1 MTSEDWAGSGP
12 LGGFLETLAL
22 VAELSGAVAS
32 AVDLDTARHS
42 GREGAQRAGGGDEG
56 ALAGVRHRGV
66 LLGSPDEAIGDII
79 QAADETRKG
88 AHDERV
94 VRRLGPV
101 AIAVRRARASA
112 SDFERIVG
120 WLERQLPQVAR
131 SVRERAA
138 SEALGEGIL
147 LVDGQSRVA
156 LCTDRAAAILGVT
169 SEQVEGRDLG
179 LVLPQAPRGLEP
191 NEVARGAL
199 SGEHLHTS
207 FIARHMAPSPDG
219 VERPGL
225 VIKLRDDRRFEGQR
239 KRYLRFLSALR
250 HDVRSPLTALKGLV
264 SVLMDEPEMPAIER
278 ERLLALLKQEAERTV
293 TWVEDYL
300 LILRLRFESRPNQLL
315 PMPAQSLVESMLRRF
330 AGHAAER
337 KIALA
342 FAPPPPT
349 ASREV
354 YFDPGLIEAFGNNLL
369 GHVLRL
375 GDVGAEVEVA
385 LVDKGGGGP
394 PALTIR
400 GAGPGL
406 FASHPA
412 EPFMTLARSTA
423 AGKRTPGVGL
433 GLFLVKKVA
442 DVHGWKIRC
451 EVASGPGSAPEL
463 RPELRIEVD
472 WGDNR
477 AGVLP
482 WEGA

>member
-22 VAELSGAVAS
+22 VAELSGAVAT
-32 AVDLDTARHS
+32 AVHVDAAAPSREAG
-42 GREGAQRAGGGDEG
+42 GREVGGDEG
-56 ALAGVRHRGV
+56 ALAQERHRGV
-66 LLGSPDEAIGDII
+66 LLGSPDEAIRNII
-79 QAADETRKG
+79 QAADETGKG
-88 AHDERV
+88 ADPDRV
-94 VRRLGPV
+94 VRRVGPV
-101 AIAVRRARASA
+101 LIVVRRERAKPA
-112 SDFERIVG
+112 DFERLAG
-120 WLERQLPQVAR
+120 WLDGQLPQVVRAH
-131 SVRERAA
+131 RERAA
-138 SEALGEGIL
+138 AEALGEGIL
-147 LVDGQSRVA
+147 VVDGQSRVA
-156 LCTDRAAAILGVT
+156 LCTERAAAILGLT
-169 SEQVEGRDLG
+169 SEAVEGQDVAQ
-179 LVLPQAPRGLEP
+179 VLPQAPRLLEP

-207 FIARHMAPSPDG
+207 YVARHLAPLPDG
-219 VERPGL
+219 QERPGL

-264 SVLMDEPEMPAIER
+264 SVLMDEPDMPAPER
-278 ERLLALLKQEAERTV
+278 EKLLALLKQEAERTV

-315 PMPAQSLVESMLRRF
+315 PMPAQTLVESLLRRF
-330 AGHAAER
+330 AAHAAER
-337 KIALA
+337 KIALRFA
-342 FAPPPPT
+342 APPVS

-385 LVDKGGGGP
+385 LVDKGGDGP
-394 PALTIR
+394 PALVIR

-406 FASHPA
+406 FATHPA

-451 EVASGPGSAPEL
+451 EVAPSPGNA
-463 RPELRIEVD
+463 PELRIELD
-472 WGDNR
+472 WGANR

>member
-1 MTSEDWAGSGP
+1 MTSEDWATSGP

-22 VAELSGAVAS
+22 VADLSGAVAV
-32 AVDLDTARHS
+32 AVDIAAAAEH
-42 GREGAQRAGGGDEG
+42 AGGGEVGGDEG

-79 QAADETRKG
+79 QAGDETRKG
-88 AHDERV
+88 AGSDRV

-101 AIAVRRARASA
+101 VIIVRKERATA
-112 SDFERIVG
+112 SDFERVAG
-120 WLERQLPQVAR
+120 WLDAQLPQVAR
-131 SVRERAA
+131 GVRERAA
-138 SEALGEGIL
+138 AEALGEGIL
-147 LVDGQSRVA
+147 LVDGANRVA
-156 LCTDRAAAILGVT
+156 LCTERAAAILGVT
-169 SEQVEGRDLG
+169 SEAVEGQDLG

-207 FIARHMAPSPDG
+207 YIARHLAPTADG
-219 VERPGL
+219 LERPGL

-264 SVLMDEPEMPAIER
+264 SVLMDEPEMPAAER
-278 ERLLALLKQEAERTV
+278 EKLLALLKQEAERTV

-315 PMPAQSLVESMLRRF
+315 PMPAQSLVESLLRRF

-337 KIALA
+337 RISLG
-342 FAPPPPT
+342 FAPPPPS
-349 ASREV
+349 ALREV

-375 GDVGAEVEVA
+375 GDAGASVEVA
-385 LVDKGGGGP
+385 LVDQGGDGP
-394 PALTIR
+394 PALLIR

-406 FASHPA
+406 FATHPA

-423 AGKRTPGVGL
+423 SGKRTPGVGL

-442 DVHGWKIRC
+442 DVHGWKISC
-451 EVASGPGSAPEL
+451 EVAPGPGNA
-463 RPELRIEVD
+463 PELRIEVD
-472 WGDNR
+472 WGVNR
-477 AGVLP
+477 AGVLG